1 MKVLLIASLVLMSLF
16 VSVYPGRAEQPQPPT
31 PEGLYQMGPEDLIQV
46 LVWKNEALSKT
57 VSVRPDGWIS
67 LPLVGDVKAAGL
79 TPMQLK
85 GLIVE
90 KLKEFVADPNVTV
103 IVEDIRSFKVFIV
116 GEVAKPGA
124 YVLKSDT
131 SVMQALAMAG
141 GFTQFASRAK
151 ITILRREDGKEVG
164 IRFNYNEVASGSD
177 VSKNLQ
183 LRPGDT
189 IIVP

>member
-1 MKVLLIASLVLMSLF
+1 MKVLVVSLTILISIVVPL
-16 VSVYPGRAEQPQPPT
+16 YPGEGQQPQPPSQ
-31 PEGLYQMGPEDLIQV
+31 EGLYQMGPEDLIQV
-46 LVWKNEALSKT
+46 LVWKNEALTKT

-67 LPLVGDVKAAGL
+67 LPLVGDIKAAGL

-85 GLIVE
+85 ATIVE
-90 KLKEFVADPNVTV
+90 KMKEFVADPNVTV

-116 GEVAKPGA
+116 GEVARPGA
-124 YVLKSDT
+124 YNLKSET
-131 SVMQALAMAG
+131 TLMQALAIAG
-141 GFTQFASRAK
+141 GLTQFASRTK
-151 ITILRREDGKEVG
+151 ITILRKEGGKETG
-164 IRFNYNEVASGSD
+164 IKFNYNEVASGSD

>member
-1 MKVLLIASLVLMSLF
+1 MKVLVVSLTILISIVVPF
-16 VSVYPGRAEQPQPPT
+16 YPGEGQQPQPSGQ
-31 PEGLYQMGPEDLIQV
+31 EGLYQMGPEDLIQV
-46 LVWKNEALSKT
+46 LIWKNEALTKT

-67 LPLVGDVKAAGL
+67 LPLVGDIKAAGL

-85 GLIVE
+85 ATIVE
-90 KLKEFVADPNVTV
+90 KMKEFVADPNVTV
-103 IVEDIRSFKVFIV
+103 IVEDIRTFKVFMV
-116 GEVAKPGA
+116 GEVVRSGA
-124 YVLKSDT
+124 YAMKSNT
-131 SVMQALAMAG
+131 TVMQALAMAG
-141 GFTQFASRAK
+141 GLTQFASRTR
-151 ITILRREDGKEVG
+151 IMILRRENGKEVG

>member
-1 MKVLLIASLVLMSLF
+1 MKVLIVSLTILISIVVPF
-16 VSVYPGRAEQPQPPT
+16 YPGEGQQPQPPSQ
-31 PEGLYQMGPEDLIQV
+31 EGLYQLGPEDLIQV
-46 LVWKNEALSKT
+46 LVWKNEALTKT

-67 LPLVGDVKAAGL
+67 LPLVGDIKAAGL

-85 GLIVE
+85 ATIVE
-90 KLKEFVADPNVTV
+90 KMKEFVADPNVTV
-103 IVEDIRSFKVFIV
+103 IVEDIRTFKVFMV
-116 GEVAKPGA
+116 GEVVRSGA
-124 YVLKSDT
+124 YAMKSNT
-131 SVMQALAMAG
+131 TVMQALAMAG
-141 GFTQFASRAK
+141 GLTQFASRTR
-151 ITILRREDGKEVG
+151 IMILRRENGKEVG

>member
-1 MKVLLIASLVLMSLF
+1 MKVLIVSLTILISIVVPL
-16 VSVYPGRAEQPQPPT
+16 YPTGAQQPQPPSQ
-31 PEGLYQMGPEDLIQV
+31 EGIYQIGPEDLILV
-46 LVWKNEALSKT
+46 MVWKNEALTKT

-67 LPLVGDVKAAGL
+67 LPLVGDIKAAGL

-85 GLIVE
+85 ATIVE
-90 KLKEFVADPNVTV
+90 KMKEFVADPNVTV

-116 GEVAKPGA
+116 GEVARPGA
-124 YVLKSDT
+124 YNLKSET
-131 SVMQALAMAG
+131 TLMQALAIAG
-141 GFTQFASRAK
+141 GLTQFASRTK
-151 ITILRREDGKEVG
+151 ITILRKEGGKETG

>member
-1 MKVLLIASLVLMSLF
+1 MKVLVVSLTILISIVVPF
-16 VSVYPGRAEQPQPPT
+16 YPGEGQQPQPSGQ
-31 PEGLYQMGPEDLIQV
+31 EGLYQMGREELIQV
-46 LVWKNEALSKT
+46 LVWKNDALSKT

-131 SVMQALAMAG
+131 SV
-141 GFTQFASRAK
+141 
-151 ITILRREDGKEVG
+151 
-164 IRFNYNEVASGSD
+164 
-177 VSKNLQ
+177 
-183 LRPGDT
+183 
-189 IIVP
+189 